1 MPIKTS
7 DLIFLKPK
15 KYSQYFSSNDEP
27 IKVMD
32 VASKSMI

>member
-15 KYSQYFSSNDEP
+15 KYSQYFSSKDESV
-27 IKVMD
+27 KVMD
-32 VASKSMI
+32 VANKRMV